1 MSTTPRI
8 TLLGAETG
16 KIKAISEPLAVYRV
30 TDLEGEQIAA
40 RFVLVPPRMERICA
54 SVAAWY
60 IGQTLGARGTQNDI
74 EEEKQLLML
83 SYALRRDDGHYKS
96 QVFPFPSV
104 LSADGLTFKPD
115 NELLVLVRDADVRLY
130 CAQADVLWVD
140 YLNFKA
146 TQFPDVA
153 TKEALGQ
160 LLEDAQKKSLS
171 ALLLE
176 HGYWKVT
183 RLARGLVRAIAASRS
198 GTTGAG

>member
-1 MSTTPRI
+1 MHTTPRI